1 MRYDHKIK
9 FRMVSVQHFI
19 NEAPNDTRV
28 ATMAAEKAILCVI
41 FEEYL
46 EPDEI
51 GINMFNIAKY
61 TIQSLP
67 LPSRIKENIPIE

>member
-1 MRYDHKIK
+1 MNRSYAYLRYDRKIK

-19 NEAPNDTRV
+19 NEAPDDTRV

-41 FEEYL
+41 FEEYS

-51 GINMFNIAKY
+51 GINICLILQNTQY
-61 TIQSLP
+61 SHCHCRP
-67 LPSRIKENIPIE
+67 E